1 MSSADMA
8 AGFTTDYNQRPN
20 KMSELKITI
29 SQLED
34 LLDRQREIV
43 SEKIINHAEEVS
55 QGLLLPGQTKDR
67 LRLDINKVN
76 YPHDFNILK
85 RYVK

>member
-1 MSSADMA
+1 MS
-8 AGFTTDYNQRPN
+8 
-20 KMSELKITI
+20 KLEITI

-34 LLDRQREIV
+34 LLDRQKELV
-43 SEKIINHAEEVS
+43 LEKIINHAEEVS

>member
-1 MSSADMA
+1 MS
-8 AGFTTDYNQRPN
+8 
-20 KMSELKITI
+20 KLKITI

-34 LLDRQREIV
+34 LLDRQRQSICDH
-43 SEKIINHAEEVS
+43 IINNVQPYGMTASENM
-55 QGLLLPGQTKDR
+55 TYT
-67 LRLDINKVN
+67 DIQITEACRKAN

>member
-1 MSSADMA
+1 
-8 AGFTTDYNQRPN
+8 
-20 KMSELKITI
+20 MSELKITI

-34 LLDRQREIV
+34 LLDRQKDIV
-43 SEKIINHAEEVS
+43 AETLLDNEGCEEVN
-55 QGLLLPGQTKDR
+55 QGVLLTGTTIDE
-67 LRLDINKVN
+67 LRFRKIALCE